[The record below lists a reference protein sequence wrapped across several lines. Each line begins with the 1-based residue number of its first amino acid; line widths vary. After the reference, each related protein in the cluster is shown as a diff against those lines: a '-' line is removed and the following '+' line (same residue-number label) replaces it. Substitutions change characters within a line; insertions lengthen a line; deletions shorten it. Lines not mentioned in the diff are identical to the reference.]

1 MNGRRGPS
9 PAASPFRP
17 RHAVDGH
24 PARPALPKPDRR
36 LAPRQAGDPHLQ
48 GRRPVAR
55 GGATRERLLDIAE
68 AGVLAKGFAGTS
80 IDEIIAE
87 AEITK
92 SGFFYHFR
100 DKNELA
106 RALIQRYLD
115 TEEALLDQ
123 VFARARELHEDP
135 LHAFLIGLKLLAEMM
150 ADLPNG
156 HPGCLVATSAYAER
170 MFDERVRE
178 LNRQAVEVW
187 RARFLGMLEEI
198 AARHPPREPVD
209 LRALADMVSGAVE
222 GGIILSKAMREPK
235 LLSEQILLVR
245 TFVRLLF
252 DAAA

>member
-106 RALIQRYLD
+106 RANSYYGAWALSTDAPELPVAAATARLSAGKAYWLAAKETIQTFGGIGFTWDVDAQLYYRRHKALKLNLGAERFWENRLID
-115 TEEALLDQ
+115 
-123 VFARARELHEDP
+123 
-135 LHAFLIGLKLLAEMM
+135 GLKA
-150 ADLPNG
+150 G
-156 HPGCLVATSAYAER
+156 LV
-170 MFDERVRE
+170 E
-178 LNRQAVEVW
+178 L
-187 RARFLGMLEEI
+187 
-198 AARHPPREPVD
+198 
-209 LRALADMVSGAVE
+209 
-222 GGIILSKAMREPK
+222 
-235 LLSEQILLVR
+235 
-245 TFVRLLF
+245 
-252 DAAA
+252 